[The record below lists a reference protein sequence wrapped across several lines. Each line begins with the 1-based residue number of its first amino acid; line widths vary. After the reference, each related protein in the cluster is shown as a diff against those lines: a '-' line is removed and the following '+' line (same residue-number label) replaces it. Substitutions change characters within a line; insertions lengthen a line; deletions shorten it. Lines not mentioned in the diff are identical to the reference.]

1 MWVDYQLGHAFICMA
16 SKKKNE
22 RRQVK
27 REIFCVWNVSLCVLA
42 VAVGMRVFGMFIPR
56 TPGL

>member
-1 MWVDYQLGHAFICMA
+1 MYGQ
-16 SKKKNE
+16 NE

-56 TPGL
+56 TPGLWSLKHTVSVELAN